1 MNERATNP
9 NGAVFILAAMLPLA
23 AAGQV
28 ATGKYLYTP
37 LDPARPGGIVGRIAA
52 TGGPLVAAFAIPPD
66 EPEKVYRA
74 EVAADG
80 RAFAFRGLP
89 ANKYDLLLAR
99 SDRFHEGLTLT
110 RGENTL
116 TDADRAG
123 IERIVTASE
132 PFFDR
137 KTLHRLEGE
146 TGRMTGTARGVCTF
160 LRTKESV
167 GYFDG
172 KTYTDHRRSIKLVW
186 LEDVG
191 PGWQVARTREVFT
204 IMVKPG
210 TGEVSAFH
218 HPGLGRIRVT
228 DSVKDLG
235 TIELDAP
242 PKAGAKEN

>member
-1 MNERATNP
+1 VNERATNP

-146 TGRMTGTARGVCTF
+146 TGRMTGTARGVWTF
-160 LRTKESV
+160 LRTRESV

-191 PGWQVARTREVFT
+191 PGWQAARTREIFT
-204 IMVKPG
+204 VMVKPG
-210 TGEVSAFH
+210 TGEIPAFRH
-218 HPGLGRIRVT
+218 AALGRIRVT
-228 DSVKDLG
+228 DGVKDVG